1 MSWPYPPKVAHR
13 GAGKLAPE
21 NTLAAMRLGASFGH
35 AMFLGAAWYA
45 YRPANRDRH
54 EAAGRS
60 VLDAALMA
68 RDRQ

>member
-1 MSWPYPPKVAHR
+1 MDLH
-13 GAGKLAPE
+13 
-21 NTLAAMRLGASFGH
+21 SFLVLMAKTFGLLWMM